1 MDPDPADA
9 PLASRRAVAYS
20 GTSVVGGRGE
30 GIVVAIGRATE
41 FGRIAGGL
49 ASRERRRSPLQRE
62 LDRLV
67 RILLVVAVGLIVFT
81 SGMGFLRGHPLGE
94 NVLAGISSAIAA
106 IPEEPPVLLA
116 VILGLGAYRLL
127 KRGVLV
133 RRLNAEETLGA
144 VDLIVTDK
152 TGTSPRT
159 GSRCHRSGRSTGPSR
174 TRPARRG
181 LLEEAP
187 RAEEDAWP
195 GEGVA
200 PASFTRP
207 SGAVADAGG
216 RTELDVGSLVEAV
229 PASDAL
235 PVTRTHARRDGHVEG
250 LALAAP
256 EIVLAY
262 VEAGSPATTAKG
274 RWADLIDS
282 SAATGRAARR
292 AGAPASTTGPGR
304 CAPSS
309 ASPTRSGPAS
319 PSHGDGPGA
328 GIQVVVVTG
337 DHPRTAATIAREA
350 GLQADSIA
358 TARKSRA
365 GMTSG
370 SRRSSATST
379 SWPARRPTRSCAS
392 CEPPGRATAS
402 WP

>member
-1 MDPDPADA
+1 VDPDPADA

-133 RRLNAEETLGA
+133 RRLNAEEDA
-144 VDLIVTDK
+144 RRRRPDVTDK

-207 SGAVADAGG
+207 SGGRRRRRRPDRARRGQPRGG
-216 RTELDVGSLVEAV
+216 RAGI
-229 PASDAL
+229 
-235 PVTRTHARRDGHVEG
+235 RRAAGHPNPRAPGRPRRG
-250 LALAAP
+250 LALARPGDRACLRRGR
-256 EIVLAY
+256 LAGDDREGA
-262 VEAGSPATTAKG
+262 VG
-274 RWADLIDS
+274 RPDRLLR
-282 SAATGRAARR
+282 GHRRAARR
-292 AGAPASTTGPGR
+292 AGAPRVDDGPWEMRALVGFADPIRPGHLRAIAMARARASR
-304 CAPSS
+304 SWSS
-309 ASPTRSGPAS
+309 A
-319 PSHGDGPGA
+319 
-328 GIQVVVVTG
+328 G

-350 GLQADSIA
+350 GLQP
-358 TARKSRA
+358 TASPPR
-365 GMTSG
+365 G
-370 SRRSSATST
+370 SR
-379 SWPARRPTRSCAS
+379 
-392 CEPPGRATAS
+392 ELG
-402 WP
+402 